1 MEKVIKDGKVAVLY
15 SPSYG
20 SGWSTSNDTDLINTD
35 ALLFDPEIV
44 SLVEKYKKGEIPHS
58 NMCDKIMYHCDNKY
72 GENVVYYGGV
82 CDLTIEWIDV
92 GKEFRITEYDGH
104 ESIEY
109 KEYVKWSKA

>member
-1 MEKVIKDGKVAVLY
+1 MEKVIRDGKVAVLY

-20 SGWSTSNDTDLINTD
+20 YGWSTSNDTDLINTD

-44 SLVEKYKKGEIPHS
+44 SLVEKHKNGEMS
-58 NMCDKIMYHCDNKY
+58 NRDMCNKIMYYCYDKY
-72 GENVVYYGGV
+72 GEDVVYYDGV
-82 CDLTIEWIDV
+82 TDLTIEWIPI
-92 GKEFRITEYDGH
+92 GKEFRITWYDGH